1 MTYIFFKVKDIVIG
15 VKESPKKKNRDDSSL
30 PKHGE
35 TAYN

>member
-15 VKESPKKKNRDDSSL
+15 VKELPKNNKMADSTL